1 MSNYQISYERENHLI
16 YCYFQSKT
24 GNRKKLIGTIN
35 LTDRTLYKKITPKK
49 HTFNVSDSIGIAYEL
64 LKLNEYDFI
73 KIQSGFENYE
83 TTKKFFIQ
91 HSEFKRF
98 SGYELQKFFPMN
110 LFGMDKA
117 ESWERE
123 QKQKVIPVNAVSE
136 RYNRPA
142 VFQMELF

>member
-1 MSNYQISYERENHLI
+1 MSNYQISFERENHLI

-35 LTDRTLYKKITPKK
+35 LTDRTLYKKITPQK

-73 KIQSGFENYE
+73 KIQSGFESYE

-91 HSEFKRF
+91 HSDFKRF
-98 SGYELQKFFPMN
+98 SGYELQKFLPKN
-110 LFGMDKA
+110 LFGMERA

-123 QKQKVIPVNAVSE
+123 QKVIPVNAVSE